1 MPLSFIKIAVGI
13 ILLCMGRRLFW
24 LFVGAVGFVIA
35 SEMVA
40 TMLAHEPQTIRL
52 VIAALVGLVGA
63 LVAIYVQ
70 KLAVTL
76 AGFLAGGYF
85 FMTLLDAWALQ
96 SPERSWIA
104 FAVGGII
111 GAILMMAVFDWT
123 LMIFSSIT
131 GAHLIIHSFHM
142 DHTMAAVLFVILC
155 IFGVLFQSRLARP
168 VARGR

>member
-1 MPLSFIKIAVGI
+1 MPLSFIKIAVGV

-24 LFVGAVGFVIA
+24 LFVGAVGFVVA

-40 TMLAHEPQTIRL
+40 AMLAHEPQMVRL

-63 LVAIYVQ
+63 LIAIYVQ

-85 FMTLLDAWALQ
+85 FMTLLDAWALH

-142 DHTMAAVLFVILC
+142 DHTMASVLFVILC
-155 IFGVLFQSRLARP
+155 VFGVLFQSRLARP